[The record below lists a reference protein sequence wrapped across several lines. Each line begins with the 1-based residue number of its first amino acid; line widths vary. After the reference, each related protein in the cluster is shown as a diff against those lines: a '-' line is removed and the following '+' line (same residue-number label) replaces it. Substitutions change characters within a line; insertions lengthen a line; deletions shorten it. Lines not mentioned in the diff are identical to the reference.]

1 MIRESY
7 FVEYILSSR
16 LHNHPLSV
24 FDERALTGQ
33 TQSQILTMM
42 NRPILP
48 HISRLFLLIN
58 LPSSRSRHRHTREAM
73 PLNRLMG
80 SIDETS

>member
-7 FVEYILSSR
+7 FVEYISSR
-16 LHNHPLSV
+16 LHRHPFSV

-42 NRPILP
+42 SRTMPSHIL
-48 HISRLFLLIN
+48 RLSLLIS
-58 LPSSRSRHRHTREAM
+58 LPSSRSRHRRTREAM
-73 PLNRLMG
+73 PSNRLMG
-80 SIDETS
+80 NIDETS